1 MDAIEMLKGRRSI
14 RKYKDEVVPRELIEE
29 VVEVSRF
36 SPSWA
41 NYQVA
46 RYNFVSDEKLIAKIA
61 EEGVN
66 GFVYNKNTLK
76 NAKNLLVLSF
86 VKGKSGKLDP
96 DKDEYATTKSKEW
109 EMFDTG
115 IACQTFCLAAY
126 EKGLGTCIFG
136 VIDEAAISDIVGL
149 PKEETVASIIVFGY
163 PDEHIESS
171 PRKAVSEITT
181 FR

>member
-14 RKYKDEVVPRELIEE
+14 RKYKNEVVSKEVLEE
-29 VVEVSRF
+29 IVEVSRF

-41 NYQVA
+41 NFQVA
-46 RYNFVSDEKLIAKIA
+46 RYNFVSDEKLIARIA

-66 GFVYNKNTLK
+66 GFVYNQGTLK
-76 NAKNLLVLSF
+76 NAKNVLVLSF

-126 EKGLGTCIFG
+126 EKGIGTCIFG
-136 VIDEAAISDIVGL
+136 VIDESAIADIIGL
-149 PKEETVASIIVFGY
+149 PEGETVGAIVTFGY

-171 PRKAVSEITT
+171 PRKSVSELTR
-181 FR
+181 FK